1 VPPVTNAPIT
11 QAARDPVLRALGG
24 LATGAAAG
32 AAVVTAGVLALRTF
46 QRGRVAE
53 TQQEGFTLL
62 AVTVVIATVV
72 AAGTGWVLSGGIVE
86 AWRRG
91 VIATLAV
98 FGTVMLSLVAV
109 PADLL
114 AGRGGLAGYLAL
126 LIGVAAWALV
136 RARRAA

>member
-1 VPPVTNAPIT
+1 VEPRAS
-11 QAARDPVLRALGG
+11 DPVLRALAG

-32 AAVVTAGVLALRTF
+32 ASVITTGLFALRTF

-53 TQQEGFTLL
+53 TQDQGFTLL
-62 AVTVVIATVV
+62 ATTVLIATVV
-72 AAGTGWVLSGGIVE
+72 AAGTGWLLSSGIAEV
-86 AWRRG
+86 WRRG

-114 AGRGGLAGYLAL
+114 AGRAGLAGYLAL
-126 LIGVAAWALV
+126 LVAGAAWTLV
-136 RARRAA
+136 QARRAA

>member
-1 VPPVTNAPIT
+1 
-11 QAARDPVLRALGG
+11 
-24 LATGAAAG
+24 
-32 AAVVTAGVLALRTF
+32 VVTAGVLALRTF
-46 QRGRVAE
+46 QRGRGAE

>member
-1 VPPVTNAPIT
+1 MPEVQP
-11 QAARDPVLRALGG
+11 QASDPVLRALAG
-24 LATGAAAG
+24 LATGAATG
-32 AAVVTAGVLALRTF
+32 AAIVTVGLLILRSV

-53 TQQEGFTLL
+53 TQDQGFALL
-62 AVTVVIATVV
+62 AATVLLAIVV
-72 AAGTGWVLSGGIVE
+72 AAGTGWLLSSGIAE

-114 AGRGGLAGYLAL
+114 AGRAGLAGYLAL
-126 LIGVAAWALV
+126 LVAGAAWARV
-136 RARRAA
+136 QARRAA

>member
-1 VPPVTNAPIT
+1 VEPRAS
-11 QAARDPVLRALGG
+11 DPVLQALAG

-32 AAVVTAGVLALRTF
+32 ASVITAGLLALRTF

-53 TQQEGFTLL
+53 TQDQGVTLL
-62 AVTVVIATVV
+62 AAIVLLAIVV
-72 AAGTGWVLSGGIVE
+72 AAGTGWLLSSGIAE

-114 AGRGGLAGYLAL
+114 AGRAGLAGYLAL
-126 LIGVAAWALV
+126 LAAGAAWALV
-136 RARRAA
+136 QARRAA